1 MDSLLKHYE
10 KELSYINKAAKAFA
24 KRFPKIAGRLK
35 LGADELEDPLVERLI
50 SAFAFLNARIQNKL
64 EDDFPQLSHAL
75 MDTLYPHYNRPIPP
89 MSIVKFD
96 TRKGL
101 KEAQFVPSGIELE
114 TYTFEDKSC
123 EFVTCYELNLM
134 PLVSD
139 SVEILFRPFVAPLAN
154 QVAGNAVIHLKLN
167 VTASG
172 TTLGD
177 LKPDALTFY
186 IGGQDQR
193 RYILYELLFTQL
205 RAVVV
210 ASENGSTNPVMLDP
224 SNVRPVGFGAEQGM
238 LPYPQNAFMGYRLL
252 TEFFTFP
259 DKFFF
264 FTVKGLDRF
273 EFAEGSD
280 AFDLYFYLD
289 NADPELE
296 HYLSTDMF
304 QLGCVPVVNLFNK
317 TAEPIRLD
325 HTKSAHQLVPDASQ
339 QNNIEVYQINSVRGV
354 DNDGNKVSFAPFYG
368 QRHTDDAETSCF
380 WHASRRL
387 VTDGE
392 QGTETASEVDL
403 NFVDVNFKP
412 QSSNDVIVT
421 VGTRCL
427 NRNSPSR
434 LPFAGRLP
442 LKSNDSKAPSVDT
455 YCITPP
461 TPTLRIGSDDG
472 NFWRLVS
479 HLNLNHLSLANNENS
494 TQALRE
500 ILRLYDFRGS
510 ASSRT
515 MIGAI
520 EDVVA
525 KPISAPINVD
535 GRSVLCRGSEVVII
549 FDPLKLGGQSPY
561 LFACVLET
569 FMGLY
574 CSINSFVRVIARLKG
589 SDEEL
594 KRWPPR
600 AGAHQLL

>member
-10 KELSYINKAAKAFA
+10 KELAYINKAAKGFA

-64 EDDFPQLSHAL
+64 EDDFPELSSAL
-75 MDTLYPHYNRPIPP
+75 IDTLYPHYNRPIPS

-96 TRKGL
+96 AKKGL
-101 KEAQFVPSGIELE
+101 KEAQIVPRGVQLE
-114 TYTFEDKSC
+114 TYTFEDKRC
-123 EFVTCYELNLM
+123 DFVTCHELELF
-134 PLVSD
+134 PLVSA
-139 SVEILFRPFVAPLAN
+139 SVEILFRPFVAPMAN
-154 QVAGNAVIHLKLN
+154 QVTGNAAIHLKIE
-167 VTASG
+167 TPAAGIS
-172 TTLGD
+172 LGD
-177 LKPDALTFY
+177 LAPGELTFY

-205 RAVVV
+205 NSVVISSEKNSTKPLV
-210 ASENGSTNPVMLDP
+210 LDASNIL
-224 SNVRPVGFGAEQGM
+224 PVGFGSEEGM
-238 LPYPQNAFMGYRLL
+238 LPYPKNAFMGYRLL

-264 FTVKGLDRF
+264 FTIKGLDQ
-273 EFAEGSD
+273 FAFPADSD
-280 AFDLYFYLD
+280 SFDLYFYLN

-296 HYLSTDMF
+296 HYLSTELF
-304 QLGCVPVVNLFNK
+304 QLGCVPAVNLFNK

-339 QNNIEVYQINSVRGV
+339 QNNVEVYQINVVKGI
-354 DNDGNKVSFAPFYG
+354 DNDGNNVSFEPFYG
-368 QRHTDDAETSCF
+368 RRHSSMPETSNL
-380 WHASRRL
+380 WHAARRL
-387 VTDGE
+387 VAEGE
-392 QGTETASEVDL
+392 QGSEVASEVDL
-403 NFVDVNFKP
+403 SFVDIDFKP
-412 QSSNDVIVT
+412 SLSSDLIVT
-421 VGTRCL
+421 VETRCL
-427 NRNSPSR
+427 NRNSPSK

-442 LKSNDSKAPSVDT
+442 LKSNDSRAPSVDI

-461 TPTLRIGSDDG
+461 TPTLRISSGDG

-479 HLNLNHLSLANNENS
+479 HLNLNHLSLANNDNS
-494 TQALRE
+494 TQALQE
-500 ILRLYDFRGS
+500 ILRLYDFRNS
-510 ASSRT
+510 SSSRT

-520 EDVVA
+520 DELVA
-525 KPISAPINVD
+525 KSISAPINVD
-535 GRSVLCRGSEVVII
+535 GRSVLCRGSEVTII
-549 FDPLKLGGQSPY
+549 FDPQKLGGQSPY
-561 LFACVLET
+561 LFACVLEA